1 MVRRARI
8 QSWRCATLIGAVV
21 ALTFLVP
28 QSVLRAQQS
37 PSGKK
42 TITHELIWLM
52 KRVGAPVPSPDGRWI
67 VFPVI
72 EPAYDEK
79 DQVSDLWI
87 VPADGSAKPRRL
99 TFSKTGE
106 SGVAWSP
113 DSQRLAFSAKREGD
127 EVNQVYVMDVVAGG
141 EAVRV
146 TSLSTGARA
155 PQWRPDG
162 KALLFVSSVYPG
174 TKDDEANKKIAA
186 ERKAQKHKARVYEKF
201 PIRNWDKWL
210 EDTQAHLFVQDAQPG
225 AKAKDLLA
233 GTRLVN
239 ERGFAGRTTD
249 SGDELDAAWT
259 PSGDALVFVASTTR
273 DRAAYAQTNTSLF
286 KISTSGGEPV
296 RLTTSADSFTR
307 PTFAP
312 DGKALYAL
320 SEIESDT
327 KTYHLNRL
335 AKFTWPNPGQPAT
348 ITARFDRSVGSFA
361 LTPDSRTIYLTAEEE
376 IGRAHV

>member
-1 MVRRARI
+1 MFTRR
-8 QSWRCATLIGAVV
+8 
-21 ALTFLVP
+21 FLVP
-28 QSVLRAQQS
+28 SVLLFVVLMSAALCASAQTTNKV
-37 PSGKK
+37 PL
-42 TITHELIWLM
+42 THETMWMM
-52 KRVGAPVPSPDGRWI
+52 KRVGAPVPSPDGKWV
-67 VFPVI
+67 VFSLV

-87 VPADGSAKPRRL
+87 VPTEGGAKPRRL
-99 TFSKTGE
+99 TFSKGGE

-113 DSQRLAFSAKREGD
+113 DSRQIAFSARREGD
-127 EVNQVYVMDVVAGG
+127 EASQVYVLDVANGG

-146 TSLSTGARA
+146 TSLSTGARS

-162 KALLFVSSVYPG
+162 KALSFVSTVFPG
-174 TKDDEANKKIAA
+174 AADDEANKKIAA
-186 ERKAQKHKARVYEKF
+186 ERKAQKYRARVYEKF

-210 EDTQAHLFVQDAQPG
+210 EDTQVHLFIQDAQPG

-233 GTRLVN
+233 GTKLVT
-239 ERGFAGRTTD
+239 ERGYAGRTTD